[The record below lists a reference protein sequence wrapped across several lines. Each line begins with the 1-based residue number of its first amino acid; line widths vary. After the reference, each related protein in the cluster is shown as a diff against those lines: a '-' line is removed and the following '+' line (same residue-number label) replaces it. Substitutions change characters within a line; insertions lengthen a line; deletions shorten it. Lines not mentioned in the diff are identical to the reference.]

1 MITTN
6 QSQKRLEII
15 EVAAQ
20 EFAEKGFQTA
30 NINEIATKSGIGKG
44 TIYLYFNTKKELYLA
59 TIQALVDQFNELS
72 ERLISMEISSS
83 EKLALIIESFF
94 ELERERLPF
103 LKLWAR
109 HQFHHD
115 PVFPEE
121 VSEIFNG
128 LRQPLC
134 EIIEQGVEKGVF
146 FTSHPHVTGYI
157 VLSMLVMLMP
167 SLQLP
172 NMVLFE
178 REEERIPYVM
188 ELVNKV
194 LHS

>member
-1 MITTN
+1 MNTTS
-6 QSQKRLEII
+6 QRQKRLEII

-20 EFAEKGFQTA
+20 EFAEKGFQAA
-30 NINEIATKSGIGKG
+30 NINEIAIKSGIGKG

-72 ERLISMEISSS
+72 ERLITMEISSS
-83 EKLALIIESFF
+83 EKLSLAIESFF
-94 ELERERLPF
+94 ALEREKLSF

-115 PVFPEE
+115 PVFSGE
-121 VSEIFNG
+121 VSDIFNG
-128 LRQPLC
+128 LRQPFC

-178 REEERIPYVM
+178 NEKERIPYVM

>member
-1 MITTN
+1 MNTTS
-6 QSQKRLEII
+6 QRQKRLEII

-20 EFAEKGFQTA
+20 EFAEKGFQAA
-30 NINEIATKSGIGKG
+30 NINEIAIKSGIGKG

-59 TIQALVDQFNELS
+59 TIQALVDRFNELS
-72 ERLISMEISSS
+72 ERLITMEISSS
-83 EKLALIIESFF
+83 EKLSLAIESFF
-94 ELERERLPF
+94 ALERESLPF

-115 PVFPEE
+115 PVFSEE
-121 VSEIFNG
+121 VSDIFNG
-128 LRQPLC
+128 LRQPFC

-157 VLSMLVMLMP
+157 LLSMLVMLMP

-178 REEERIPYVM
+178 NEKERIPYVM